1 MGSGPPVKSGSSDW
15 KVVAQT
21 EPHSALKSGQASSNK
36 TLNSAAQPVA
46 VKSAAPSN
54 PVSIPRTIVNTFSHG
69 QVTQFSEVAKQDP
82 ITESIEELEVVDQ
95 VQPAQREMS
104 EEKKSLDQPDKAR
117 KSPRAADSDLKLQ
130 DAESQQSQLKADK
143 SLGDL
148 VKDFNDNAKPKENK
162 GKAGF
167 WDNFDD
173 LNNTDQLE
181 ELADAQ

>member
-1 MGSGPPVKSGSSDW
+1 M
-15 KVVAQT
+15 
-21 EPHSALKSGQASSNK
+21 
-36 TLNSAAQPVA
+36 
-46 VKSAAPSN
+46 
-54 PVSIPRTIVNTFSHG
+54 
-69 QVTQFSEVAKQDP
+69 
-82 ITESIEELEVVDQ
+82 VDQ